1 MEQKSPTV
9 LGVKC
14 SCPRLELTDRGEQAV
29 CSQSAPG
36 LLSGVGGALQPSLC
50 RPCGIA
56 ANDRVPQSPFLVP
69 ILVSFL
75 WEMKQLLA
83 LRNSI

>member
-1 MEQKSPTV
+1 MEQKSPAV

-14 SCPRLELTDRGEQAV
+14 SCLRLELTDRGEKAV
-29 CSQSAPG
+29 CSPTAPG
-36 LLSGVGGALQPSLC
+36 LVSGLGGVLQPSLC
-50 RPCGIA
+50 RPCSIA

-75 WEMKQLLA
+75 WEIKQLLA
-83 LRNSI
+83 LWNSI